1 MKVIL
6 NKDIKSLGKKGD
18 IVNVSDGYARN
29 YLLPKGLVVEANE
42 FTIKK
47 TKEQKKG
54 KEIRKNREREEA
66 HALADKISKTT
77 ITIKEKAAED
87 GRLYGSVTTKDIAQ
101 ALQSQAKIKV
111 DKRKINLAEPIRH
124 VGNINVEIKVY
135 PEIVATFI
143 VKVEAAE
150 K

>member
-6 NKDIKSLGKKGD
+6 NQDIKALGKKGD

-29 YLLPKGLVVEANE
+29 YLLPKGLVVEAND

-54 KEIRKNREREEA
+54 KEIRKNREKEEA
-66 HALADKISKTT
+66 QALADKISKAT
-77 ITIKEKAAED
+77 IAIKKKAAED

-101 ALQSQAKIKV
+101 ELQSQAKIKV
-111 DKRKINLAEPIRH
+111 DKRKINLAEPIRYIGDIS
-124 VGNINVEIKVY
+124 VDIKVY
-135 PEIVATFI
+135 PEIIASFR
-143 VKVEAAE
+143 VKVEAE
-150 K
+150 E

>member
-6 NKDIKSLGKKGD
+6 NQDIKSLGKKGD

-29 YLLPKGLVVEANE
+29 FLLPKGLVVEAND

-54 KEIRKNREREEA
+54 KEIRKNREKEEA
-66 HALADKISKTT
+66 QALADKISKTS
-77 ITIKEKAAED
+77 ITIKKKAADD

-101 ALQSQAKIKV
+101 ELQSQAKIKV
-111 DKRKINLAEPIRH
+111 DKRKINLAEPIRYI
-124 VGNINVEIKVY
+124 GNISVDIKVY
-135 PEIVATFI
+135 PEIIASFK
-143 VKVEAAE
+143 VKVEAE
-150 K
+150 E